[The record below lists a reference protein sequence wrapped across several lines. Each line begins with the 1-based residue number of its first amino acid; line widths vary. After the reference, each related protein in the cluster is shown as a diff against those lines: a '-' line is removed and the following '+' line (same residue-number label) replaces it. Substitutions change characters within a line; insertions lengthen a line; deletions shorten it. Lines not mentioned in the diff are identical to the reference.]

1 MPRIFIN
8 LEAGCLQVILMSTS
22 AQINQLKYTILYY
35 TKCLVRPH
43 LEYCMQ
49 VWNPYLKKDIDL
61 LKGVLHRATNIILRY
76 KHYCYEYRLAL
87 CQLSTLEGRRL
98 RGDLIQ
104 AFKLLKGLDQIN
116 YNNFFVLDVNTSRRG
131 HTLKVAK
138 ARMRRDIRLHNF
150 SHSVVNCWN
159 NLPVE
164 IVECQ
169 SINNV

>member
-1 MPRIFIN
+1 MIKRTFTIKTKYN
-8 LEAGCLQVILMSTS
+8 LLQ
-22 AQINQLKYTILYY
+22 LY
-35 TKCLVRPH
+35 KCLVRPH

-61 LKGVLHRATNIILRY
+61 LEGVHLRATNMIWGY
-76 KHYCYEYRLAL
+76 KHYCYKDRLAL

-104 AFKLLKGLDQIN
+104 VFKLLTGLYQIN

-138 ARMRRDIRLHNF
+138 PCTRLDIRLHNF
-150 SHSVVNCWN
+150 SRRVVNCWN
-159 NLPVE
+159 NLRIE

-169 SINNV
+169 SINNFKHKLGMFLSTRHDFKY